1 MLDKEQRRRFGL
13 HNFQVR
19 VVPHLRLAAWHS
31 PVLTHKTPRDVLAH
45 RSLLPHVSSC
55 LGPGLCSVVLRLT
68 VEDRGTEACPALC
81 PLWKDTE
88 PFVVVAMGVGVAST
102 GSKSD

>member
-1 MLDKEQRRRFGL
+1 M
-13 HNFQVR
+13 
-19 VVPHLRLAAWHS
+19 
-31 PVLTHKTPRDVLAH
+31 
-45 RSLLPHVSSC
+45 
-55 LGPGLCSVVLRLT
+55 
-68 VEDRGTEACPALC
+68 EDRGTEACPALC